1 MSPRNL
7 QDRKS
12 LGGREAAR
20 EQKEV
25 DLGGKDKVRE
35 IGVGGSL

>member
-1 MSPRNL
+1 MSPTNL

-12 LGGREAAR
+12 LGGIKAAR
-20 EQKEV
+20 EQKEM

-35 IGVGGSL
+35 MGVGGSL

>member
-1 MSPRNL
+1 MSPRNM
-7 QDRKS
+7 QVRKS

-35 IGVGGSL
+35 ITVGGSL

>member
-1 MSPRNL
+1 MSPTNL

-12 LGGREAAR
+12 LGGRKAAG
-20 EQKEV
+20 EKKEM

-35 IGVGGSL
+35 MGVGGSL